1 MKIIRLMKEKQ
12 EDLTKNKPVTIAF
25 LGDSVTQGCFE
36 CYLTGPN
43 SLQTV
48 FDYKSAFSTRVREIL
63 NLLYPSV
70 QVNVIN
76 SGISGDSAP
85 VGLQRLERDVLCYN
99 PDLVVVSYGL
109 NDSTGGLAK
118 LNAYTGALE
127 GIFSRLQ
134 AAGIETVFL
143 TQNYMNTKTSPHLK
157 DELFINLSKTFASDV
172 QNSGVLKAYFAA
184 AREVCEKYGVK
195 ICDLYPVWEK
205 LEKAGVDVTE
215 LLANKLNH
223 PVRELHYYMA
233 MKIVETIFF
242 EE

>member
-1 MKIIRLMKEKQ
+1 MKIIELLKQKQ
-12 EDLTKNKPVTIAF
+12 EGLIKNKPVTIAF

-36 CYLTGPN
+36 CYLTGPD

-48 FDYKSAFSTRVREIL
+48 FDYKSAYSTRVREIL

-70 QVNVIN
+70 QINIIN
-76 SGISGDSAP
+76 SGVSGDSAP
-85 VGLQRLERDVLCYN
+85 VGLQRLERDVLSYN
-99 PDLVVVSYGL
+99 PDLVLISYGL
-109 NDSTGGLAK
+109 NDSTGGK
-118 LNAYTGALE
+118 EGIGKYTSALE
-127 GIFSRLQ
+127 EIFSQLKKKN
-134 AAGIETVFL
+134 IETIFL

-184 AREVCEKYGVK
+184 ARAVCEKYDVK

-223 PVRELHYYMA
+223 PIRELHYYMA
-233 MKIVETIFF
+233 MKIVETILD
-242 EE
+242 

>member
-1 MKIIRLMKEKQ
+1 MRIVELLKQ
-12 EDLTKNKPVTIAF
+12 KQGGLVINKPITIAF

-70 QVNVIN
+70 QINIIN

-85 VGLQRLERDVLCYN
+85 VGLWRLERDILSYN
-99 PDLVVVSYGL
+99 PDLAVVSYGL
-109 NDSTGGLAK
+109 NDSTGGIAK
-118 LNAYTGALE
+118 IEDYTTALE
-127 GIFSRLQ
+127 GIFVQFKQR
-134 AAGIETVFL
+134 GIETIFL

-157 DELFINLSKTFASDV
+157 DELFIRLSKEFAKNV
-172 QNSGVLKAYFAA
+172 QNSGVLKVYFERAKV
-184 AREVCEKYGVK
+184 VCEKCGVK

-205 LEKAGVDVTE
+205 LEKASVDVTE

-223 PVRELHYYMA
+223 PVRELHYYIA
-233 MKIVETIFF
+233 MKLVETMFF
-242 EE
+242 EN

>member
-1 MKIIRLMKEKQ
+1 MRIVELLKQ
-12 EDLTKNKPVTIAF
+12 KQDGLVVNKPITIAF

-48 FDYKSAFSTRVREIL
+48 FDYKSAYSTRVREIL

-85 VGLQRLERDVLCYN
+85 VGLERLERDVLSYH

-109 NDSTGGLAK
+109 NDSTGGKEGIAK
-118 LNAYTGALE
+118 YITALE
-127 GIFSRLQ
+127 GIFSRLKEK
-134 AAGIETVFL
+134 AVETIFL
-143 TQNYMNTKTSPHLK
+143 TQNYMNTKTSPHFK
-157 DELFINLSKTFASDV
+157 DELFINLSKTFAEEV
-172 QNSGVLKAYFAA
+172 QNNGVLKNYFEAA
-184 AREVCEKYGVK
+184 KELCIKYGVR
-195 ICDLYPVWEK
+195 ICDLYSVWEQ
-205 LEKAGVDVTE
+205 LDKAGVDVTE

-223 PVRELHYYMA
+223 PIREIHYYMA
-233 MKIVETIFF
+233 MKLVETMLG
-242 EE
+242 